1 MKIAIIGAGNVGGA
15 LAKRWA
21 DAGHTIFLG
30 MRNPDS
36 KAAKE
41 LINFNGNIS
50 SDTISN
56 AIDKSEVV
64 LFSTPPDVAVKIAK
78 DIPLLKNKIIIDATN
93 SVFVQPEPYKTA
105 FDGIKKE
112 TSNDK
117 VVKCFNTT
125 GFENMVDPKYGNE
138 SADMFVA
145 SSNIEAKNIV
155 IKLAEEVGFAKCYD
169 FGGDEKV
176 ELLEQF
182 ALSWI
187 NLAVIQKNGRN
198 IAFKIISK

>member
-30 MRNPDS
+30 MRDPDS

-56 AIDKSEVV
+56 AVDKSEVV

-138 SADMFVA
+138 SADMFAA

>member
-30 MRNPDS
+30 MRDPDS
-36 KAAKE
+36 RAAKE

-56 AIDKSEVV
+56 AVDKSEVV

-105 FDGIKKE
+105 YDGIKKE

-138 SADMFVA
+138 SADMFAA

-169 FGGDEKV
+169 FGGDDKV